1 MQIDSSSKPN
11 PPPKQEQKNVPV
23 CHITLSDE
31 KDDRTA
37 KDRYKV
43 CLDGLKKRFEESGGD
58 MKTHKS
64 VVQTL
69 FKILDNI
76 VFKFDDPK
84 VRTLQKKNNTVQN
97 KILAY
102 PEACQ
107 FMQVAG
113 FDFSGETIT
122 LSIVDKPRIEE
133 GLDAINMHVTDLG
146 GSIKS
151 SNFDPT

>member
-11 PPPKQEQKNVPV
+11 PPPKQQPKSVPV
-23 CHITLSDE
+23 CHITLADE
-31 KDDRTA
+31 KDDRIA

-43 CLDGLKKRFEESGGD
+43 CLDSLKKRFDESGGD
-58 MKTHKS
+58 KQVHKS

-76 VFKFDDPK
+76 LFKKDDPK

-107 FMQVAG
+107 FM
-113 FDFSGETIT
+113 
-122 LSIVDKPRIEE
+122 
-133 GLDAINMHVTDLG
+133 
-146 GSIKS
+146 
-151 SNFDPT
+151 